1 MAAPHNFDELQR
13 AIQGRLDTFAA
24 GQQRI
29 AELVLADPEG
39 TAFRT
44 VGETAKLADVHQ
56 SSVVRFAQILGL
68 DGYPSLVDLCRQRLT
83 SEAQLVSR
91 FKEVEQSIDSTS
103 VVASMLGHDQDNL
116 IRTLTRVSTPE
127 WEKAVESLAT
137 ADRVHVMGLRE
148 CLAVAD
154 LMTYLLRLVRPKVHQ
169 VSPVVG
175 SLVEDLRDLRAED
188 VFVAMSIHRYTA
200 ETVRALEHA
209 RDLGLTTIALTDTPS
224 SPLARLADV
233 TFQVDCEGVAVLRS
247 VTAFIA
253 LVQALAT
260 GVALHNEQRTRE
272 QLHHDEQLLERF
284 SVYVK

>member
-1 MAAPHNFDELQR
+1 MAAPQDYEELQR
-13 AIQGRLDTFAA
+13 AIQDRLDTFAA

-44 VGETAKLADVHQ
+44 VGETAKLAEVHQ

-68 DGYPSLVDLCRQRLT
+68 DGYPGLVELCRQRLA

-91 FKEVEQSIDSTS
+91 FKQVEERIGSTS

-116 IRTLTRVSTPE
+116 VRTLTRVSNADWDT
-127 WEKAVESLAT
+127 AVQALAT

-148 CLAVAD
+148 CLSVAD

-169 VSPVVG
+169 VSPVIG
-175 SLVEDLRDLRAED
+175 LLVEDLRDLHGED

-209 RDLGLTTIALTDTPS
+209 RDLGLTTIALTDTAS

-233 TFQVDCEGVAVLRS
+233 TFLVDCEGVTVLRS

-260 GVALHNEQRTRE
+260 GVGLFDEQRTRE
-272 QLHHDEQLLERF
+272 QLLHDEQLLERF